1 MNILSITL
9 IAIGLAMDAFAVSIT
24 TGMVL
29 RKNMLKNSLIIAGYF
44 GFFQAL
50 MPLIGWIVG
59 LQFKEYIEKIDH
71 WIAFLLLGFIGFKMI
86 YEAIKERE
94 EQEETVD
101 PLNKKTLLFLAIAT
115 SIDALVVGVSF
126 AFLDVSIGS
135 SILIIG
141 IITFIICFIGVYLGK
156 KFGQLFK
163 GKAELFGGALLILI
177 GFKIL
182 LEHTNLLYVLK

>member
-1 MNILSITL
+1 MNVLSIVL

-24 TGMVL
+24 TGIVL

-50 MPLIGWIVG
+50 MPLIGWFVG

-86 YEAIKERE
+86 YEAVKERG
-94 EQEETVD
+94 EQEEAID

-126 AFLDVSIGS
+126 AFLEVSIAS
-135 SILIIG
+135 SIIIIG

-163 GKAELFGGALLILI
+163 SKAELFGGALLVLI

-182 LEHTNLLYVLK
+182 IEHTNLLYVLK